1 MKLKRLSP
9 LRYPGGKAKV
19 LEFIMKVIKENN
31 CIGTEYVEPYAG
43 GAGVALGLLVGGYVS
58 KIHINDIDKGIYC
71 FWEAVLENTELFI
84 EKVVNTEVTV
94 VEWNN
99 QRLINNHQEGY
110 TNLEIGFS
118 TFYLNRCNRS
128 GIIKAG
134 CIGGKNQSGVYKID
148 ARFNKENLIKRIR
161 LIASYKEAIHLYNE
175 DTLVLLKSKR
185 EQFNH
190 MILYLDPPYYV
201 KGSSLYR
208 NSYLHKDH
216 QDILDELKSFKGHW
230 IVSYDNTPKI
240 IDIYHH
246 IRSKEFNIMYSAGD
260 KKKGQEIMFFSESL
274 KIPECEVI
282 IK

>member
-58 KIHINDIDKGIYC
+58 RIHINDIDKGIYY
-71 FWEAVLENTELFI
+71 FWEAVLENTQLFV
-84 EKVVNTEVTV
+84 EKIRDTEVTV
-94 VEWNN
+94 VEWNH
-99 QRLINNHQEGY
+99 QRMINNHQEGY
-110 TNLEIGFS
+110 TDFEIGFS

-161 LIASYKEAIHLYNE
+161 LIASYKDCINLYNE
-175 DTLVLLKSKR
+175 DTLMLLKNRK

-230 IVSYDNTPKI
+230 IVSYDNAPQI
-240 IDIYHH
+240 IDIY
-246 IRSKEFNIMYSAGD
+246 RNLRCKEFNIRYSAGD
-260 KKKGQEIMFFSESL
+260 NRTGKEIMFFSGSL
-274 KIPECEVI
+274 RIPKCDVI